1 MFKAS
6 IIIPYYRKKTYIAKT
21 LKSVLKQTYKNFE
34 IIIIYDDE
42 DKADLKF
49 IKKLKKLD
57 SKRIRLI
64 INNKNLGAG
73 AARNL
78 GISLSRGQYIC
89 FIDADD
95 IWKKNK
101 LSSQLAFMIRNNYL
115 ITHTSYQIQNEK
127 SLVVGL
133 RRAKTFRNLDQLLP
147 SCDIGLSTVIVK
159 KQIFSNMI
167 KFPNLKTK
175 EDFELWLK
183 ILKSGNYIHSFDKV
197 LVKWT
202 KSKNSLSS
210 SILQKIK
217 DSFLVYNKFMKF
229 NPFKSIYYTILLSI
243 NFLKKN
249 FYN

>member
-1 MFKAS
+1 
-6 IIIPYYRKKTYIAKT
+6 
-21 LKSVLKQTYKNFE
+21 
-34 IIIIYDDE
+34 
-42 DKADLKF
+42 
-49 IKKLKKLD
+49 
-57 SKRIRLI
+57 
-64 INNKNLGAG
+64 
-73 AARNL
+73 
-78 GISLSRGQYIC
+78 LSRGQYIC

-175 EDFELWLK
+175 EDFVLWLK